1 MVDNSD
7 DPSARTGGTRTITI
21 AAVLAAVLGLTVA
34 LGLVLGTDPGTDN
47 ASVTPMGSDA
57 DEAPV
62 AGSDQGVSD
71 DPREFAPPWPA
82 RRVGGNCSAGGIV
95 AHWRVVDDGAWQ
107 CTATTPDAQPPAPP
121 PEPAPA
127 PEPAPPVEAAPPPPA
142 YEPPA
147 YVPPPP
153 PVYEPPA
160 YQPPVYEPPP
170 PPAPPPV
177 VEPEP
182 QPLPEPIVEPEPP
195 PPVPEPAPVEQ
206 ERVQRDA
213 PSPDVAKVAK
223 EQDEKRKQP
232 EQVDLDAQK
241 QKALAEIR
249 RQRELAA
256 KERTQAEMRAQQLA
270 DARASQTDAASPASP
285 PRGNPNSRSSN
296 QAAYIVALQ
305 DAILRQWTRP
315 ESVKLDDVCQVLI
328 RQIPGGEVV

>member
-1 MVDNSD
+1 MKETRADTRTALLQALGLHAVLFALMFAGLNWTRSNVAEAAHGEVIEADLV
-7 DPSARTGGTRTITI
+7 DPSALS
-21 AAVLAAVLGLTVA
+21 AAMRSA
-34 LGLVLGTDPGTDN
+34 LQR
-47 ASVTPMGSDA
+47 
-57 DEAPV
+57 EPV
-62 AGSDQGVSD
+62 Q
-71 DPREFAPPWPA
+71 
-82 RRVGGNCSAGGIV
+82 
-95 AHWRVVDDGAWQ
+95 
-107 CTATTPDAQPPAPP
+107 
-121 PEPAPA
+121 
-127 PEPAPPVEAAPPPPA
+127 
-142 YEPPA
+142 
-147 YVPPPP
+147 PPP
-153 PVYEPPA
+153 PVE
-160 YQPPVYEPPP
+160 Q
-170 PPAPPPV
+170 PV

-213 PSPDVAKVAK
+213 PSPDVAKVPK

-328 RQIPGGEVV
+328 RQIPGGEVVSVEIAASCPYDALGRRSVEAAILKASPLPYAGFEDAFIRDPVLKFRARDAADL

>member
-1 MVDNSD
+1 MKETRADTRTALLQALGLHAVLFALMFAGLNWTRSNVAEAAHGEVIEADLV
-7 DPSARTGGTRTITI
+7 DPSALS
-21 AAVLAAVLGLTVA
+21 AAMRSA
-34 LGLVLGTDPGTDN
+34 LLR
-47 ASVTPMGSDA
+47 
-57 DEAPV
+57 EPV
-62 AGSDQGVSD
+62 Q
-71 DPREFAPPWPA
+71 
-82 RRVGGNCSAGGIV
+82 
-95 AHWRVVDDGAWQ
+95 
-107 CTATTPDAQPPAPP
+107 
-121 PEPAPA
+121 
-127 PEPAPPVEAAPPPPA
+127 
-142 YEPPA
+142 
-147 YVPPPP
+147 PPP
-153 PVYEPPA
+153 PVE
-160 YQPPVYEPPP
+160 Q
-170 PPAPPPV
+170 PV

-182 QPLPEPIVEPEPP
+182 EPLPEPIVEPEPP

-213 PSPDVAKVAK
+213 PSPDVAKVPK

-328 RQIPGGEVV
+328 RQIPGGEVVSVEIAPSCPYDALGRRSVEAAILKASPLPYAGFEDAFIRDPVLKFRARDAADM

>member
-1 MVDNSD
+1 MKETRADTRTALLQALGLHAVLFALMFAGLNWTRSNVAEAAHGEVIEADLV
-7 DPSARTGGTRTITI
+7 DPSALS
-21 AAVLAAVLGLTVA
+21 AAMRSA
-34 LGLVLGTDPGTDN
+34 LQR
-47 ASVTPMGSDA
+47 
-57 DEAPV
+57 EPV
-62 AGSDQGVSD
+62 Q
-71 DPREFAPPWPA
+71 
-82 RRVGGNCSAGGIV
+82 
-95 AHWRVVDDGAWQ
+95 
-107 CTATTPDAQPPAPP
+107 
-121 PEPAPA
+121 
-127 PEPAPPVEAAPPPPA
+127 
-142 YEPPA
+142 
-147 YVPPPP
+147 PPP
-153 PVYEPPA
+153 PVE
-160 YQPPVYEPPP
+160 Q
-170 PPAPPPV
+170 PV

-328 RQIPGGEVV
+328 RQIPGGEVVSVEIAPSCPYDALGRRSVEAAILKASPLPYAGFEDAFIRDPVLKFRARDAADL

>member
-1 MVDNSD
+1 MKETRADTRTALLQALGLHAVLFALMFAGLNWTRSNVAEAAHGEVIEADLV
-7 DPSARTGGTRTITI
+7 DPSALS
-21 AAVLAAVLGLTVA
+21 AAMRSA
-34 LGLVLGTDPGTDN
+34 LQR
-47 ASVTPMGSDA
+47 
-57 DEAPV
+57 EPV
-62 AGSDQGVSD
+62 Q
-71 DPREFAPPWPA
+71 
-82 RRVGGNCSAGGIV
+82 
-95 AHWRVVDDGAWQ
+95 
-107 CTATTPDAQPPAPP
+107 
-121 PEPAPA
+121 
-127 PEPAPPVEAAPPPPA
+127 
-142 YEPPA
+142 
-147 YVPPPP
+147 PPP
-153 PVYEPPA
+153 PVE
-160 YQPPVYEPPP
+160 Q
-170 PPAPPPV
+170 PV

-182 QPLPEPIVEPEPP
+182 EPLPEPIVEPEPP

-328 RQIPGGEVV
+328 RQIPGGEVVSVEIATSCPYDALGRRSVEAAILKASPLPYAGFEDAFIRDPVLKFRARDAADL

>member
-1 MVDNSD
+1 MKETRADTRTALLQALGLHVVLFALMFAGLNWTRSNVAEAAHGEVIEADLV
-7 DPSARTGGTRTITI
+7 DPSALS
-21 AAVLAAVLGLTVA
+21 AAMRSA
-34 LGLVLGTDPGTDN
+34 LLR
-47 ASVTPMGSDA
+47 
-57 DEAPV
+57 EPV
-62 AGSDQGVSD
+62 Q
-71 DPREFAPPWPA
+71 
-82 RRVGGNCSAGGIV
+82 
-95 AHWRVVDDGAWQ
+95 
-107 CTATTPDAQPPAPP
+107 
-121 PEPAPA
+121 
-127 PEPAPPVEAAPPPPA
+127 
-142 YEPPA
+142 
-147 YVPPPP
+147 PPP
-153 PVYEPPA
+153 PVE
-160 YQPPVYEPPP
+160 Q
-170 PPAPPPV
+170 PV

-182 QPLPEPIVEPEPP
+182 EPLPEPIVEPEPP

-213 PSPDVAKVAK
+213 PSPDVAKVPK

-328 RQIPGGEVV
+328 RQIPGGEVVSVEITPSCPYDALGRRSVEAAILKASPLPYAGFEDAFIRDPVLKFRARDAADL

>member
-1 MVDNSD
+1 MKETRADTRTALLQALGLHAVLFALMFAGLNWTRSNVAEAAHGEVIEADLV
-7 DPSARTGGTRTITI
+7 DPSALS
-21 AAVLAAVLGLTVA
+21 AAMRSA
-34 LGLVLGTDPGTDN
+34 LLR
-47 ASVTPMGSDA
+47 
-57 DEAPV
+57 EPV
-62 AGSDQGVSD
+62 Q
-71 DPREFAPPWPA
+71 
-82 RRVGGNCSAGGIV
+82 
-95 AHWRVVDDGAWQ
+95 
-107 CTATTPDAQPPAPP
+107 
-121 PEPAPA
+121 
-127 PEPAPPVEAAPPPPA
+127 
-142 YEPPA
+142 
-147 YVPPPP
+147 PPP
-153 PVYEPPA
+153 PVE
-160 YQPPVYEPPP
+160 Q
-170 PPAPPPV
+170 PV

-182 QPLPEPIVEPEPP
+182 EPLPEPIVEPEPP

-213 PSPDVAKVAK
+213 PSPDVAKVPK

-328 RQIPGGEVV
+328 RQIPGGEVVSVEITPSCPYDALGRRSVEAAILKASPLPYAGFEDAFIRDPVLKFRARDAADM

>member
-1 MVDNSD
+1 MKETRADTRTALLQALGLHAVLFALMFAGLNWTRSNVAEAAHGEVIEADLV
-7 DPSARTGGTRTITI
+7 DPSALS
-21 AAVLAAVLGLTVA
+21 AAMRNA
-34 LGLVLGTDPGTDN
+34 LLR
-47 ASVTPMGSDA
+47 
-57 DEAPV
+57 EPV
-62 AGSDQGVSD
+62 Q
-71 DPREFAPPWPA
+71 
-82 RRVGGNCSAGGIV
+82 
-95 AHWRVVDDGAWQ
+95 
-107 CTATTPDAQPPAPP
+107 
-121 PEPAPA
+121 
-127 PEPAPPVEAAPPPPA
+127 
-142 YEPPA
+142 
-147 YVPPPP
+147 PPP
-153 PVYEPPA
+153 PVE
-160 YQPPVYEPPP
+160 Q
-170 PPAPPPV
+170 PV

-182 QPLPEPIVEPEPP
+182 EPLPEPIVEPEPP

-213 PSPDVAKVAK
+213 PSPDVAKVPK

-328 RQIPGGEVV
+328 RQIPGGEVVSVEIAPSCPYDALGRRSVEAAILKASPLPYAGFEDAFIRDPVLKFRARDAADL

>member
-1 MVDNSD
+1 MKETRADTRTALLQALGLHAVLFALMFAGLNWTRSNVAEAAHGEVIEADLV
-7 DPSARTGGTRTITI
+7 DPSALS
-21 AAVLAAVLGLTVA
+21 AAMRSA
-34 LGLVLGTDPGTDN
+34 LQR
-47 ASVTPMGSDA
+47 
-57 DEAPV
+57 EPV
-62 AGSDQGVSD
+62 Q
-71 DPREFAPPWPA
+71 
-82 RRVGGNCSAGGIV
+82 
-95 AHWRVVDDGAWQ
+95 
-107 CTATTPDAQPPAPP
+107 
-121 PEPAPA
+121 
-127 PEPAPPVEAAPPPPA
+127 
-142 YEPPA
+142 
-147 YVPPPP
+147 PPP
-153 PVYEPPA
+153 PVE
-160 YQPPVYEPPP
+160 Q
-170 PPAPPPV
+170 PV

-213 PSPDVAKVAK
+213 PSPDVAKVPK

-328 RQIPGGEVV
+328 RQIPGGEVVSVEIAPSCPYDALGRRSVEAAILKASPLPYAGFEDAFIRDPVLKFRARDAADM

>member
-1 MVDNSD
+1 MKETRADTRTALLQALGLHAVLFALMFAGLNWTRSNVAEAAHGEVIEADLV
-7 DPSARTGGTRTITI
+7 DPSALS
-21 AAVLAAVLGLTVA
+21 AAMRSA
-34 LGLVLGTDPGTDN
+34 LLR
-47 ASVTPMGSDA
+47 
-57 DEAPV
+57 EPV
-62 AGSDQGVSD
+62 Q
-71 DPREFAPPWPA
+71 
-82 RRVGGNCSAGGIV
+82 
-95 AHWRVVDDGAWQ
+95 
-107 CTATTPDAQPPAPP
+107 
-121 PEPAPA
+121 
-127 PEPAPPVEAAPPPPA
+127 
-142 YEPPA
+142 
-147 YVPPPP
+147 PPP
-153 PVYEPPA
+153 PVE
-160 YQPPVYEPPP
+160 Q
-170 PPAPPPV
+170 PV

-213 PSPDVAKVAK
+213 PSPDVAKVPK

-328 RQIPGGEVV
+328 RQIPGGEVVSVEIAPSCPYDALGRRSVEAAILKASPLPYAGFEDAFIRDPVLKFRARDAADL

>member
-1 MVDNSD
+1 MR
-7 DPSARTGGTRTITI
+7 SALQR
-21 AAVLAAVLGLTVA
+21 
-34 LGLVLGTDPGTDN
+34 
-47 ASVTPMGSDA
+47 
-57 DEAPV
+57 EPV
-62 AGSDQGVSD
+62 Q
-71 DPREFAPPWPA
+71 
-82 RRVGGNCSAGGIV
+82 
-95 AHWRVVDDGAWQ
+95 
-107 CTATTPDAQPPAPP
+107 
-121 PEPAPA
+121 
-127 PEPAPPVEAAPPPPA
+127 
-142 YEPPA
+142 
-147 YVPPPP
+147 PPP
-153 PVYEPPA
+153 PVE
-160 YQPPVYEPPP
+160 Q
-170 PPAPPPV
+170 PV

-213 PSPDVAKVAK
+213 PSPDVAKVPK

-328 RQIPGGEVV
+328 RQIPGGEVVSVEIAPSCPYDALGRRSVEAAILKASPLPYAGFEDAFIRDPVLKFRARDAADL

>member
-1 MVDNSD
+1 MKETRADTRTALLQALGLHAVLFALMFAGLNWTRSNVAEAAHGEVIEADLV
-7 DPSARTGGTRTITI
+7 DPSALS
-21 AAVLAAVLGLTVA
+21 AAMRSA
-34 LGLVLGTDPGTDN
+34 LLR
-47 ASVTPMGSDA
+47 
-57 DEAPV
+57 EPV
-62 AGSDQGVSD
+62 Q
-71 DPREFAPPWPA
+71 
-82 RRVGGNCSAGGIV
+82 
-95 AHWRVVDDGAWQ
+95 
-107 CTATTPDAQPPAPP
+107 
-121 PEPAPA
+121 
-127 PEPAPPVEAAPPPPA
+127 
-142 YEPPA
+142 
-147 YVPPPP
+147 PPP
-153 PVYEPPA
+153 PVE
-160 YQPPVYEPPP
+160 Q
-170 PPAPPPV
+170 PV

-213 PSPDVAKVAK
+213 PSPDVAKVPK

-328 RQIPGGEVV
+328 RQIPGGEVVSVEIAPSCPYDALGRRSVEAAILKASPLPYAGVEDAFIRDPVLKFRARDAADL